1 MWSWIQHFQSGN
13 TILRPE
19 SRKWRESY
27 LNSLVA
33 SHLTWKITYVVRY
46 QTRGKL
52 NMRNIII
59 LDNLFVMVLF
69 VENHLNICYQIVHIY
84 NAKFLC
90 NIEIPWFYLRERL
103 LESLGI
109 IRPLLIHIILKKYEN
124 EKSFKYS
131 LSVSMYCTVLYCI

>member
-1 MWSWIQHFQSGN
+1 M
-13 TILRPE
+13 
-19 SRKWRESY
+19 
-27 LNSLVA
+27 
-33 SHLTWKITYVVRY
+33 RY

-69 VENHLNICYQIVHIY
+69 VENHLNICYQIVHID

-131 LSVSMYCTVLYCI
+131 LSVSMYFTVYSVNCTKWSRVIAMSIPVWLFCTRYWDSVKGKGGTKRLTRVE